1 MLLCGN
7 RISPGR
13 RGLSMQQVNLYL
25 PEFRPRRNPLNLAQV
40 LGILLAGAL
49 LVALVTFWGAQTNV
63 KLERQL
69 QAERE
74 RLAQLTEE
82 VEALRAQ
89 ASRNNQMSMEE
100 RRARL
105 RADVT
110 RRERILQLIERQ
122 NLGNAE
128 GFSAQLEAL
137 ARQSR
142 EGLALA
148 EFYLKQGGNYMEM
161 RGRVASAQRLPEYLQ
176 RLRQEPSFAQVGFGV
191 IDLARESDGH
201 GPGLE
206 FSLLRADKERDR
218 ED

>member
-1 MLLCGN
+1 
-7 RISPGR
+7 
-13 RGLSMQQVNLYL
+13 MQQINLYL
-25 PEFRPRRNPLNLAQV
+25 PEFRPRRTPLNLAQV
-40 LGILLAGAL
+40 LGVFLVGVL
-49 LVALVTFWGAQTNV
+49 LVSLISFWGAQANAELDRELQT
-63 KLERQL
+63 ERG
-69 QAERE
+69 
-74 RLAQLTEE
+74 RLAELTQE
-82 VEALRAQ
+82 VEALRAKVD
-89 ASRNNQMSMEE
+89 RNNQESMEE

-128 GFSAQLEAL
+128 GFSGQLQAL

-161 RGRVASAQRLPEYLQ
+161 RGRVASAQRLPEYLR

-191 IDLARESDGH
+191 IDLARESDSR

-206 FSLLRADKERDR
+206 FSLLRADKEQGR
-218 ED
+218 EE

>member
-1 MLLCGN
+1 
-7 RISPGR
+7 
-13 RGLSMQQVNLYL
+13 MQQINLYL

-40 LGILLAGAL
+40 LGILAIGVL
-49 LVALVTFWGAQTNV
+49 LVALVSIWGAQANA
-63 KLERQL
+63 KFEREL

-74 RLAQLTEE
+74 RLAELTEE

-89 ASRNNQMSMEE
+89 ASRNNRVSMEE

-122 NLGNAE
+122 NLGNAD
-128 GFSAQLEAL
+128 GFSKQLEAL

-148 EFYLKQGGNYMEM
+148 GFSLKQGGNYVEM

-176 RLRQEPSFAQVGFGV
+176 RLRQESSFAQVGFGV
-191 IDLARESDGH
+191 IDLARESDGR

-206 FSLLRADKERDR
+206 FSLLRAEKDRDN
-218 ED
+218 EN

>member
-1 MLLCGN
+1 
-7 RISPGR
+7 
-13 RGLSMQQVNLYL
+13 MQQVNLYL
-25 PEFRPRRNPLNLAQV
+25 PEFRPRRNPLNLVQV
-40 LGILLAGAL
+40 LGLLVVSTV
-49 LVALVTFWGAQTNV
+49 LVALMAFGGAQTNTE
-63 KLERQL
+63 LEKEL
-69 QAERE
+69 QIQRESLAEVTR
-74 RLAQLTEE
+74 E
-82 VEALRAQ
+82 VEALKAQ
-89 ASRNNQMSMEE
+89 ASRDNQLSLEE

-128 GFSAQLEAL
+128 GFSGQLQAL

-142 EGLALA
+142 EDLSLA
-148 EFYLKQGGNYMEM
+148 EFSLKQGGNYVEM

-176 RLRQEPSFAQVGFGV
+176 RLRQEQSFARVGLGV
-191 IDLARESDGH
+191 IDLARESDGA